1 MIRSLRLCGA
11 LSLVAF
17 CSALAQ
23 AQETPPQDLPTII
36 RRLEAL
42 EQQVSELRR
51 QAGVQTAVETVA
63 RELRQRRPAFQ
74 KIKVAEPQPAGPAL
88 PNPGA
93 MKQMTDEEML
103 NPGLAKPADVA
114 PAPDRLALVVDGIEV
129 RRQEIDDLVRF
140 ARSFVP
146 GGDDAVMRHVVRN
159 VLLPR
164 CRAQATAGDRG
175 AALLQRASDL
185 RKQITEGGKDFA
197 EIARASSED
206 RATAAQGGS
215 MPALER
221 STQPMSLAKAA
232 FETGAGKV
240 SAVVLSEQGAH
251 FLLVERKGKAD
262 PKDPGSPLVVTARQ
276 ILLAWPATSADRP
289 PARIE
294 LVDPSLRAAL
304 PEGTSPVDRT
314 AEFGDMQQSEAD
326 AIRAKEKLMNK
337 DGVDADGTITPDK
350 KGVPDKKGG

>member
-1 MIRSLRLCGA
+1 MIRPLRLCGA

-17 CSALAQ
+17 CSSFAL
-23 AQETPPQDLPTII
+23 AQETPPQDLATIL
-36 RRLEAL
+36 RRLETL

-74 KIKVAEPQPAGPAL
+74 KIKLAEPQAAGPVL

-93 MKQMTDEEML
+93 VKQTTDEEML
-103 NPGLAKPADVA
+103 NPGLAKTPDVA
-114 PAPDRLALVVDGIEV
+114 PAPDRLALVVDGIEI

-140 ARSFVP
+140 ARSFVT

-159 VLLPR
+159 VLIPR
-164 CRAQATAGDRG
+164 CRAQAVSGDRG
-175 AALLQRASDL
+175 AALLQRAADL
-185 RKQITEGGKDFA
+185 RKQIAEGGKDFA
-197 EIARASSED
+197 EIARSASED

-221 STQPMSLAKAA
+221 STQPMPLAKAA
-232 FETGAGKV
+232 FETAAGKL
-240 SAVVLSEQGAH
+240 SSVVLSEQGAH

-276 ILLAWPATSADRP
+276 ILVGWPAGSADRP

-294 LVDPSLRAAL
+294 LLDPSLRTAL
-304 PEGTSPVDRT
+304 PEGTKPVDRT
-314 AEFGDMQQSEAD
+314 TEFGDMQQSEDD
-326 AIRAKEKLMNK
+326 ALRAKQKLMGK
-337 DGVDADGTITPDK
+337 DAVDADGTV
-350 KGVPDKKGG
+350 VPAKKGG